1 MLSRR
6 RRTSRRNYIPRPMK
20 KYSVENTSLWR
31 NQTYSAP
38 FTAQTFAY
46 DIIPAL
52 NTYGVRKIKNISLQ
66 LTLSPIPCSV
76 LWAVIYLPE
85 GLGTPDD
92 QKNLYAKLNS
102 PDNYMASIYEPN
114 QNVIMAG
121 ILPSSPS
128 TTSTPTI
135 IRRMTRLA
143 RNLSSGD
150 RVQLAFNISVPAES
164 GLSSYSFTCSAL
176 TTFAVAFS

>member
-6 RRTSRRNYIPRPMK
+6 RRNYSRRNYIPRPLK
-20 KYSVENTSLWR
+20 KYSVEHTSLFR
-31 NQTYSAP
+31 NQNYTAP

-66 LTLSPIPCSV
+66 LTLSPIPCPV

-85 GLGTPDD
+85 GLGTPD
-92 QKNLYAKLNS
+92 QNKNLYAKLNG
-102 PDNYMASIYEPN
+102 PDDYMASIYEPN

-128 TTSTPTI
+128 QTSTPTV

-150 RVQLAFNISVPAES
+150 RVQLAFNIGVPAEQVS
-164 GLSSYSFTCSAL
+164 GYSFTCSAL
-176 TTFAVAFS
+176 TSFAVAFS